1 MYVHHVRKS
10 TYTALCRVVERVQ
23 VLGAVLTADD
33 PHRATS
39 RAPCSRRRPPLTCT
53 CPGVLAVYLCHFY
66 LLKYILPISTKRG
79 INTTDDNIVQK
90 GITTTDDNIGLLC
103 YVLAQVS

>member
-1 MYVHHVRKS
+1 MKHF
-10 TYTALCRVVERVQ
+10 
-23 VLGAVLTADD
+23 D

-39 RAPCSRRRPPLTCT
+39 RAPCSRRRPPFTCAY
-53 CPGVLAVYLCHFY
+53 PGVLAAYLCHFY